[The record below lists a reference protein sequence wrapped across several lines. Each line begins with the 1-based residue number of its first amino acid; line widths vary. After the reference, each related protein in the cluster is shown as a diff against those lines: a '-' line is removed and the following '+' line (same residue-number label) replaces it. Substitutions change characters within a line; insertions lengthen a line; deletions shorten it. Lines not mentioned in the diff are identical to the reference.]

1 MAQSRVAQNSVIDE
15 KAALKHF
22 RQHDPVMVELIGVV
36 GDFAMPVKTVDDLFG
51 TLLDAITS
59 QQLSGK
65 AAATIFARVCALHGD
80 PAVAPTPEQVLQSS
94 DESLRAAGLSRA
106 KVAAVKDLADKV
118 QSGRVPGMDELRTF
132 EDDDIVKALV
142 DVRGIGRWTAE
153 MFLLFQLGR
162 PDVLPANDLGV
173 QKGFM
178 MRYGLD
184 AMPKPAELL
193 EFGERWRPFR
203 SVATWYLWQATRL

>member
-1 MAQSRVAQNSVIDE
+1 MIDE
-15 KAALKHF
+15 QAALVHF
-22 RQHDPVMVELIGVV
+22 RQQDPIMVELIEVV

-80 PAVAPTPEQVLQSS
+80 PAEAPTPEQILQSS
-94 DESLRAAGLSRA
+94 DDDLRGAGLSWA
-106 KVAAVKDLADKV
+106 KVAAVKDLAAKV
-118 QSGRVPGMDELRTF
+118 QSGSVPALAELRKLG
-132 EDDDIVKALV
+132 DDDIVNVLV

-162 PDVLPANDLGV
+162 PDVLPVNDLGV

-184 AMPKPAELL
+184 TMPKPAELL
-193 EFGERWRPFR
+193 AFGERWRPYR

>member
-1 MAQSRVAQNSVIDE
+1 MAQNRTIDAT
-15 KAALKHF
+15 AAFKHF
-22 RQHDPVMVELIGVV
+22 RKHDPVMMELISVV
-36 GDFAMPVKTVDDLFG
+36 GEFAMPVKTVDDLFG

-65 AAATIFARVCALHGD
+65 AAATIFGRVCAMHGD
-80 PAVAPTPEQVLQSS
+80 PAMAPTPVQILHSS
-94 DESLRAAGLSRA
+94 DESLREAGLSRA
-106 KVAAVKDLADKV
+106 KVAAVKDLASKV
-118 QSGRVPGMDELRTF
+118 QSGSVPALARLRELGDDE
-132 EDDDIVKALV
+132 IVDTLV

-162 PDVLPANDLGV
+162 PDVLPVNDLGV

-184 AMPKPAELL
+184 NMPKPAELL
-193 EFGERWRPFR
+193 AFGERWRPHR

>member
-1 MAQSRVAQNSVIDE
+1 MIDE
-15 KAALKHF
+15 QVALAHF
-22 RQHDPVMVELIGVV
+22 RKHDPVMIELIEVV

-80 PAVAPTPEQVLQSS
+80 PAEAPTPEQILRSS
-94 DESLRAAGLSRA
+94 DDQLRGAGLSRA
-106 KVAAVKDLADKV
+106 KVAAVKDLAAKV
-118 QSGRVPGMDELRTF
+118 QSGSVPALAELRNLG
-132 EDDDIVKALV
+132 DDIVNVLV

-184 AMPKPAELL
+184 TMPKPAELL
-193 EFGERWRPFR
+193 AFGERWRPYR

>member
-1 MAQSRVAQNSVIDE
+1 MPQNKMIDE
-15 KAALKHF
+15 TAALTHF
-22 RQHDPVMVELIGVV
+22 RKHDPVMAELIAVV

-65 AAATIFARVCALHGD
+65 AAATIFGRVCALHGN
-80 PAVAPTPEQVLQSS
+80 PEVAPTPVQIIKSS
-94 DESLRAAGLSRA
+94 DESLRAAGLPRA
-106 KVAAVKDLADKV
+106 KVAAVKDLAEKV
-118 QSGRVPGMDELRTF
+118 QSGHLPALSELR
-132 EDDDIVKALV
+132 ERDDDDIVKCLV

-193 EFGERWRPFR
+193 EFGERWRPHR